1 MSFLNSIAHVIARLK
16 RGCQVI
22 FLLLLSGLLCFSAS
36 TAAAQEVSEYRLKV
50 AFLYNFIA
58 YTHWPHPI
66 DDSLTVCIHGE
77 NPFGDNLRYL
87 QERKINDANILIRH
101 TREIE
106 EVFACQVIF
115 IAKSATGNLN
125 EILNQ
130 IGNKP
135 ILTITDSVNAIQQG
149 VVINMT
155 VKGEKVVFDADINAA
170 HEKKLQLNSQLLR
183 FANKVYQ

>member
-1 MSFLNSIAHVIARLK
+1 MIILNYIACAIAQLK
-16 RGCQVI
+16 RGYRDI
-22 FLLLLSGLLCFSAS
+22 FMLFLGGLLCFFAS
-36 TAAAQEVSEYRLKV
+36 TATAQEVSEYRLKV

-66 DDSLTVCIHGE
+66 DDNLTVCIYGE
-77 NPFGDNLRYL
+77 DPFGDNLRYL
-87 QERKINDANILIRH
+87 QEKRINDASILIRY
-101 TREIE
+101 TRAIE
-106 EVFACQVIF
+106 EIFACQVVF
-115 IAKSATGNLN
+115 IAKSATDNLN

-130 IGNKP
+130 IGSKP

-155 VKGEKVVFDADINAA
+155 VKGEKVVFDVDINAA
-170 HEKKLQLNSQLLR
+170 QEKKLKLNSQLLR